1 PISCLYAAFQ
11 GVVSSS
17 QPCQR
22 QPGSCSAETAAGRPR
37 EEEDARGRAAGNAQG
52 RSVILS
58 TPIYVGRT
66 SNPRGPPDAYK
77 MSANPRGKALVI
89 SNYDFGGLMNN
100 RPGTDI
106 DAVKIRDLF
115 EKLHFSVDVE
125 KDLTRQEMKL
135 KLKEF
140 ARAPEHRQSDCCV
153 VVIMSHGYQSPGEDP
168 EGSWRPLGQQ
178 PGSTHRP
185 CPYVVYSS
193 DGRALEVEWIIQQ
206 FNIAEALKGKPKLFI
221 IQACR
226 GKGQQARGQSGNFV
240 ESDANR
246 FGGASQDELN
256 ADDIFVANSTI
267 PYYVSY
273 RNSQEG
279 TWFIQSICHVF
290 AESAH
295 SMDLQV
301 LIRKVHDR
309 LAMHEGPNGEKQSA
323 ELWVRGKTKAL
334 FFNPGFVDS

>member
-1 PISCLYAAFQ
+1 MKQ
-11 GVVSSS
+11 
-17 QPCQR
+17 
-22 QPGSCSAETAAGRPR
+22 
-37 EEEDARGRAAGNAQG
+37 
-52 RSVILS
+52 
-58 TPIYVGRT
+58 
-66 SNPRGPPDAYK
+66 
-77 MSANPRGKALVI
+77 
-89 SNYDFGGLMNN
+89 
-100 RPGTDI
+100 
-106 DAVKIRDLF
+106 
-115 EKLHFSVDVE
+115 KLE
-125 KDLTRQEMKL
+125 
-135 KLKEF
+135 EF
-140 ARAPEHRQSDCCV
+140 AQAPEHSQSDCCV

-178 PGSTHRP
+178 PGSTYRP
-185 CPYVVYSS
+185 CPYVVDSS
-193 DGRALEVEWIIQQ
+193 DGRALEVEWIIQR
-206 FNIAEALKGKPKLFI
+206 FSTARALQGKPKLFI

-226 GKGQQARGQSGNFV
+226 GVEEQQARGQSGNFV

-246 FGGASQDELN
+246 FGGAFQDAFN

-309 LAMHEGPNGEKQSA
+309 LAMHEGPNGKKQSA
-323 ELWVRGKTKAL
+323 ELWIRGKTKAL
-334 FFNPGFVDS
+334 FFNPGFVDP